1 MVTYVLEV
9 TEVNSEAICDLRG
22 RLEATMASEAT
33 SMAVIGNMHMDV
45 RVIEVTE
52 LNSEVKFVEYV

>member
-1 MVTYVLEV
+1 
-9 TEVNSEAICDLRG
+9 
-22 RLEATMASEAT
+22 MASEAT